1 MSVIEPQPAST
12 QKDTKERE
20 AGVEDPRPWADFVA
34 LTKPNLVLMLVL
46 TTCVGFYLGSIGDLD
61 WLLLLHTW
69 IGTGLAAGGT
79 LALNQ
84 FMERDRDALMRRT
97 MKRPL
102 AAGRMNPGQALWF
115 GVSVTVIGLLYLAL
129 CVNLISSAVTTIITV
144 TYLFL
149 YTPLKH
155 RTSLSTMAGAV
166 PGALPPVTGWV
177 AARGDLG
184 IEAIVLFLIMF
195 LWQLPHSLALAW
207 MFREDYARGGFQL
220 LPVIDP
226 EGRITSLQ
234 ILINCLALLV
244 VSLVPSVI
252 GMTGQI
258 YFAVAL
264 VSGLVFVFY
273 ALQLTRTRT
282 TIAAKKVFLVSLF
295 YLMIQFVTLAVDK
308 A

>member
-1 MSVIEPQPAST
+1 MS
-12 QKDTKERE
+12 
-20 AGVEDPRPWADFVA
+20 DFIA
-34 LTKPNLVLMLVL
+34 LTKPRLVLMLVL
-46 TTCVGFYLGSIGDLD
+46 TTCVGFYLGTVGDLD
-61 WLLLLHTW
+61 WWLLLHTW

-102 AAGRMNPGQALWF
+102 AAGRLDPGQALWF
-115 GVSVTVIGLLYLAL
+115 GVLITVAGLLYLVL
-129 CVNLISSAVTTIITV
+129 VVNILSGVVTAVITI

-155 RTSLSTMAGAV
+155 RTSLSTMAGAI

-177 AARGDLG
+177 AARGDIGL
-184 IEAIVLFLIMF
+184 EAAVLFLIMF

-207 MFREDYARGGFQL
+207 MFREDYARAGFQL
-220 LPVIDP
+220 LPILDP
-226 EGRITSLQ
+226 KGEITSLQ
-234 ILINCLALLV
+234 ILINCLALVV

-252 GMTGQI
+252 GMTGEV

-264 VSGLVFVFY
+264 IAGLVFLGY
-273 ALQLTRTRT
+273 ALQLARTRT
-282 TIAAKKVFLVSLF
+282 TRAARKLFLVSLV
-295 YLMIQFVTLAVDK
+295 YLFAQFLTLALDK
-308 A
+308 T

>member
-1 MSVIEPQPAST
+1 MSVIAPQPAST
-12 QKDTKERE
+12 QKDQQEHE
-20 AGVEDPRPWADFVA
+20 PGVDNPRPWADFVA

-115 GVSVTVIGLLYLAL
+115 GVSVTTVGLLYLAL
-129 CVNLISSAVTTIITV
+129 CVNLISSVVTTVITV

-184 IEAIVLFLIMF
+184 LEPIVLFLIMF

-226 EGRITSLQ
+226 EGRITSFQ

-264 VSGLVFVFY
+264 VSGLVFLFY
-273 ALQLTRTRT
+273 ALQLVRTRT

-295 YLMIQFVTLAVDK
+295 YLLVQFTALAVDK